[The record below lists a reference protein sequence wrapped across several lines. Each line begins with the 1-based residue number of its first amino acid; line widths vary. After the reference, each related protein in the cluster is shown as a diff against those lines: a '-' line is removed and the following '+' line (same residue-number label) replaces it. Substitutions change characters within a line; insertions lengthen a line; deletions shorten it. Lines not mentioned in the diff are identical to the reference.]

1 MSKRRA
7 YEACRDAVK
16 NRQMCYEG
24 SGLPKGGEECLIE
37 ELEEKRCLSFHL
49 CPREAAAYYGGPEG
63 DTVDT
68 KGLCSLWAESF
79 AFTREN
85 ARVHSATKE
94 AHRRGS
100 DVVMADKRK
109 QQACRERALN
119 LSKALAKFSP
129 FQ

>member
-1 MSKRRA
+1 MNKRRA
-7 YEACRDAVK
+7 YDACRDVVK

-37 ELEEKRCLSFHL
+37 ELEEKRCLSFQL
-49 CPREAAAYYGGPEG
+49 CPREAAAYYGTLEG
-63 DTVDT
+63 E

-79 AFTREN
+79 AFTRDD

-94 AHRRGS
+94 AHQRGS

-109 QQACRERALN
+109 QQACRERVYN